1 MYKRTLRELTADGF
15 PTGEPAAQAHFDLL
29 REELAGDL
37 ERGLAEAVERR
48 VVFAAGVAPLAIFRA
63 AVGEAVRDVREH
75 RRGQLLARFVGDGPY
90 EHPGPIPDELAGQ
103 RLTDEETAE
112 AIRFV
117 HSFMV
122 NTFKG
127 HLAELLVARPVARI
141 VDELRRR
148 GEVPETVRVL
158 AGDLVRVRRRVGE
171 AWARGADFHLVTVER
186 RRVRLWGVVEVK
198 SFPLPRKGL
207 DRQLAGHVERAARGL
222 EVEGR
227 VYEVGEVEVGGGVV
241 WIEVGTERWSLPR
254 EYWIE
259 EDGLHQPAVEV
270 PVAEDRIEEVAPG
283 RWRVVLRWSR
293 EALAEAALEMTFWF
307 MGKVGEVRFAEEPSP
322 WEEMTP
328 EEAGRNAVKM
338 MLYRALR
345 RAPEGSLFER
355 QAIALY
361 NAYGFGYSLGMNFVG
376 PGRRRGMLWF
386 EDLREIHETGRT
398 RDGGR
403 IRGWRARDR

>member
-1 MYKRTLRELTADGF
+1 MDVSLVKRS
-15 PTGEPAAQAHFDLL
+15 GEFAGDVAAQADFDLL
-29 REELAGDL
+29 REELADEV
-37 ERGLAEAVERR
+37 ERALVEAVEWG
-48 VVFAAGVAPLAIFRA
+48 VVFSAGRESLAIFRA
-63 AVGEAVRDVREH
+63 AVGEAVRDIREH
-75 RRGQLLARFVGDGPY
+75 PRGQLLARFVGDGPY
-90 EHPGPIPDELAGQ
+90 EHPGPIPEELAGR

-127 HLAELLVARPVARI
+127 HLAELLAARPVARI
-141 VDELRRR
+141 VEELRGR
-148 GEVPETVRVL
+148 GEMPEAARVL
-158 AGDLVRVRRRVGE
+158 AGDLVRVRRRAGE
-171 AWARGADFHLVTVER
+171 AWAKGADFHVLAAEAG
-186 RRVRLWGVVEVK
+186 RVRVCGVVEVK
-198 SFPLPRKGL
+198 SFPPPRKGL
-207 DRQLAGHVERAARGL
+207 GRQLGGHVERAARGL

-227 VYEVGEVEVGGGVV
+227 VFDGEEVEAGGEVA
-241 WIEVGTERWSLPR
+241 WIEVGTGRWSLPR
-254 EYWIE
+254 DFWIE

-270 PVAEDRIEEVAPG
+270 PVAEDHVEELAPG

-307 MGKVGEVRFAEEPSP
+307 MGKVGEVRFAEEPPP

-338 MLYRALR
+338 MLYGALL

-361 NAYGFGYSLGMNFVG
+361 NAYGFGYSLGTSFVG
-376 PGRRRGMLWF
+376 PRRRRRMLWF
-386 EDLREIHETGRT
+386 EDLREILETGRT

-403 IRGWRARDR
+403 IRGWEKIAAPGD